1 MASTKTEKVERTS
14 PTRPG
19 AARAERREAASLPG
33 TRPRRKTGEA
43 RRGEL
48 RDLLGDYAEQTGS
61 FFG

>member
-33 TRPRRKTGEA
+33 SNPRKAGEA